1 MLFFLL
7 FRFFLEKTKPVLF
20 YRIHLIL
27 YCPLPH
33 SLFNIM
39 EMKKW
44 KICWWCFLCQS
55 RLSIALECPSHICVC
70 VCGRYKYI
78 MEMVGIFVSI
88 KWLILAN
95 CVIFITGISGR
106 FSQTMHQFIIACGW
120 PLYEDYGSMT
130 MNTSSCNGNLITLIL
145 AKWIFSIWTLYL
157 FRADAIER
165 YVGRGWHERSVCGCD
180 NRVPNSLLSLKII
193 AWNWP

>member
-120 PLYEDYGSMT
+120 PLYEDYGFMT

-145 AKWIFSIWTLYL
+145 AMDGSSQFGLSIYFEPMRSSDTL
-157 FRADAIER
+157 AE
-165 YVGRGWHERSVCGCD
+165 VGMSGLCVVVTIAYRILYYH
-180 NRVPNSLLSLKII
+180 LK
-193 AWNWP
+193 